1 MKDELLKEILQEL
14 KDMHSH
20 LDNLESLYK
29 FTNRVEMKKEEVK
42 KEIVEDKKWLF
53 CILFD
58 NIHIIII
65 DDIR

>member
-14 KDMHSH
+14 KDIHFH

-42 KEIVEDKKWLF
+42 KEIVEDKK
-53 CILFD
+53 
-58 NIHIIII
+58 
-65 DDIR
+65 